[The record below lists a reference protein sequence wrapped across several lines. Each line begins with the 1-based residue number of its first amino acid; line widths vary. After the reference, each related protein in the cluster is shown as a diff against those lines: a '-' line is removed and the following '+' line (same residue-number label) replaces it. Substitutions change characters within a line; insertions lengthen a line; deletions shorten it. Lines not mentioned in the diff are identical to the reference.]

1 MTLKP
6 STWFS
11 IAVLLT
17 AINAISFPFTSG
29 AHAGVHAVLAIV
41 CAVWAGNLQRSIRAT
56 PVQRQVEGQ
65 TGQEDLE
72 ALEGDMDQ
80 LRRELSETQERLD
93 FAERLLAKRPD
104 GELKR

>member
-1 MTLKP
+1 MNIKP

-17 AINAISFPFTSG
+17 AINAISFPFASG

-65 TGQEDLE
+65 MGQEDLE
-72 ALEGDMDQ
+72 ALEADMDQ

-93 FAERLLAKRPD
+93 FAERLLARRPD
-104 GELKR
+104 GEPQR